1 MLELL
6 LLYFWLLIPSKAFI
20 FNLTYRYDC
29 DYHFYII
36 RSLLIDSKALL
47 ENDYHF
53 FSILGRIYKIVS
65 IIDK

>member
-1 MLELL
+1 MLE
-6 LLYFWLLIPSKAFI
+6 LYFWLLIPSKAFI
-20 FNLTYRYDC
+20 FNLTYRYDS

-47 ENDYHF
+47 ENDCHF
-53 FSILGRIYKIVS
+53 FSIFGSIYKIVS